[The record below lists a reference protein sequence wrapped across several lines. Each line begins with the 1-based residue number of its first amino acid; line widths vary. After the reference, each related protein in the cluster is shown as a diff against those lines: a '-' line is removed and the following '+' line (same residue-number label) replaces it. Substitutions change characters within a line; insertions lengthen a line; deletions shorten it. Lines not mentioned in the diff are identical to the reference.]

1 MHPSQASDG
10 MKEQLPINAGA
21 ALRAND
27 ASATLTFDEQVPVT
41 MVINQ
46 RIKTGLAE
54 KFEEWLHSIASDAM
68 LFEGHLGVNVI
79 RPSGGS
85 REYATIFRFSTPAQ
99 LNLWLD
105 SEVRARRLKEAEPL
119 CDGSAVVQQWSG
131 LETWFSLPDKPTMKP
146 PPRYKMACVAFIAV
160 VSLLLVIPRLA
171 APVLEPLPQL
181 VRMVLVSAAM
191 VGLMTYVVMPLLTRL
206 LYRWLYPRATAD

>member
-10 MKEQLPINAGA
+10 NEDA
-21 ALRAND
+21 ALCTNNAI
-27 ASATLTFDEQVPVT
+27 TVLTFDEQVPVT

-46 RIKTGLAE
+46 RIKTGLAQ
-54 KFEEWLHSIASDAM
+54 KFEEWLHSIALDAM
-68 LFEGHLGVNVI
+68 QFEGHLGVNVI

-119 CDGSAVVQQWSG
+119 CDGGAVAQQWSG
-131 LETWFSLPDKPTMKP
+131 IETWFSLPDKPTIMP

-181 VRMVLVSAAM
+181 VRMVLVSATM

-206 LYRWLYPRATAD
+206 FYRWLYPRATAD